1 MRVHRRPRN
10 GPRQRCAVKPM
21 GNPMAAPDDVDN
33 RDGRVFPHGTGTN
46 GSATS
51 PLMWGHLGT
60 TE

>member
-1 MRVHRRPRN
+1 
-10 GPRQRCAVKPM
+10 M